1 MGRDAENPIQQAGR
15 EVSAFLRRRERI
27 KTLQRLFWILV
38 GISICVITLLHFRG
52 WEWNEVFFLALGLLV
67 VMGPILS
74 WLGEKTD
81 QAIKRWGEQVGISPD
96 KERRSIAYPR
106 VWRFEFGFSVR
117 FLAGFL
123 ASRGVSVEP
132 SFFEGGKNTRD
143 FRVISRFRI
152 EEYANRLRVHRWRES
167 GGGVGWGSPEDLPYD
182 WFDADSRWFD
192 LWKDIIKVVSDEK
205 EPPRTTEN
213 VPGLITLSG
222 SDPCKIILSGSD
234 LLNERRRRSPL
245 ELVLWI
251 QEPSRSNGIQWDLE
265 PIGGGESG
273 YLKANPEDII
283 FRLPLDVELL
293 GDHVV
298 DPDYDVYPW
307 EGSCE
312 PGRICKTGA
321 GKWAYR
327 SVREKQREWEWWV
340 SLETFDSFEE
350 T

>member
-1 MGRDAENPIQQAGR
+1 MGRDAENPIQPGGYTL
-15 EVSAFLRRRERI
+15 AFLRRQERI
-27 KTLQRLFWILV
+27 RTLQRLFWILV
-38 GISICVITLLHFRG
+38 GISIWVITLLHFRG
-52 WEWNEVFFLALGLLV
+52 WEWNEVFFLALGLLA
-67 VMGPILS
+67 VMPPILS

-106 VWRFEFGFSVR
+106 VWEFTFGFSVR

-132 SFFEGGKNTRD
+132 SCFDGGKNTPD

-167 GGGVGWGSPEDLPYD
+167 GGGIGWGYTEDLPYY
-182 WFDADSRWFD
+182 WFDADSNWSD
-192 LWKDIIKVVSDEK
+192 LWKDVIKVVSDEK

-222 SDPCKIILSGSD
+222 SEPCHIILG
-234 LLNERRRRSPL
+234 LLNERTWAIRRRGPL

-251 QEPSRSNGIQWDLE
+251 REPSRNNRILE
-265 PIGGGESG
+265 DEWALDPYGSSCRS
-273 YLKANPEDII
+273 YLEDNPQDII
-283 FRLPLDVELL
+283 FRVPLDVELL
-293 GDHVV
+293 GDHDA
-298 DPDYDVYPW
+298 DPWD
-307 EGSCE
+307 E

-321 GKWAYR
+321 GEWTYR

-340 SLETFDSFEE
+340 SLETFESFGE